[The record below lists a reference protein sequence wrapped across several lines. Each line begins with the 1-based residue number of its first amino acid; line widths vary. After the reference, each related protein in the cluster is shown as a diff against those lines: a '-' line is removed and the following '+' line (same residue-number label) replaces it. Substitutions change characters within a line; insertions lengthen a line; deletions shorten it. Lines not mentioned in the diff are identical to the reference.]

1 MWIDAGWAQ
10 RGLDAL
16 RSTLDV
22 DGTTKKAMI
31 EFLFHEGFWDQD
43 KLTWDAA
50 ISRFNDCLNPGKPA
64 FFKLGEVWALM
75 KRFERH
81 ELFHALAQ
89 DLGFE
94 VRRIP
99 TEERRQALLQRVAT
113 AIEGFEEELAGARA
127 ELARL
132 GPDAQPAVPRDLRH
146 GQAPRFSIDGEYGAG
161 GF

>member
-1 MWIDAGWAQ
+1 MWIDAQWTQ

-31 EFLFHEGFWDQD
+31 EFLFQEGFWDQD

-50 ISRFNDCLNPGKPA
+50 VSKFNDSLNPGKPA

-75 KRFERH
+75 KRFDRH
-81 ELFHALAQ
+81 ELFHVLAQ

-99 TEERRQALLQRVAT
+99 TEERRQGLLERVAT
-113 AIEGFEEELAGARA
+113 AIESFEQEVAGAKA

-132 GPDAQPAVPRDLRH
+132 GPDAAPPRPRDLRY
-146 GQAPRFSIDGEYGAG
+146 GQSARFSIDNENGAG

>member
-1 MWIDAGWAQ
+1 MRIDAQWMQ

-22 DGTTKKAMI
+22 DGATKRRMI
-31 EFLFHEGFWDQD
+31 EVLFDEGFWDRERLSQ
-43 KLTWDAA
+43 DAA

-64 FFKLGEVWALM
+64 YFKIGEVWALM
-75 KRFERH
+75 LHFERH
-81 ELFHALAQ
+81 ELFFAMAR

-99 TEERRQALLQRVAT
+99 TEERRQSLLERIAT
-113 AIEGFEEELAGARA
+113 ATEAHAAMLAQATA

-132 GPDAQPAVPRDLRH
+132 GADAPPGRGIP
-146 GQAPRFSIDGEYGAG
+146 GQTTRFSLGDEPSPG